1 MNGWENLS
9 ILLVVF
15 WIGVLVLKI
24 LIDVLFVDTLQQ
36 IILDKNSGIH
46 IRGLGFVLTFLTGVL
61 GMIALAIMV
70 CSIPYTEDSD
80 EVRIPS
86 ED

>member
-36 IILDKNSGIH
+36 IILDKNSGIR

-70 CSIPYTEDSD
+70 SSIPYTEDFD
-80 EVRIPS
+80 ELRIPS